1 MAEEIEF
8 ENYHFLNFK
17 SRDLDPDL
25 RWPWKSHRRECLIDL
40 NKYHYLVCG
49 CIVFDRGRM
58 DGQTDIFTGFIRS
71 SLRRWPKPCRLYKL
85 AFAFMTGHWVIY
97 R

>member
-8 ENYHFLNFK
+8 ENRHFWNFT

-25 RWPWKSHRRECLIDL
+25 RWPWKSYHRECLIDL

-49 CIVFDRGRM
+49 CIEFDCGRT
-58 DGQTDIFTGFIRS
+58 DGRTDIFIR
-71 SLRRWPKPCRLYKL
+71 LL
-85 AFAFMTGHWVIY
+85 GHLSGDDLINK
-97 R
+97 